1 MNQVLFYFL
10 VYVQFIHPNS
20 ERIIGKWD
28 LISSGTIESIKNSD
42 GYLLSDLKTQ
52 TLAYE
57 MFQVALDSVFYEFKK
72 DTLIYQDVAVPEGQ
86 MPVKTITRKA
96 IWTLHGDTLMV
107 KELERNYFRTYVVNT
122 IGKDSLSLYPI
133 IDNKANFK
141 GGYTFIR
148 VSINK

>member
-52 TLAYE
+52 TLANE
-57 MFQVALDSVFYEFKK
+57 MFQVALDSVFYEF
-72 DTLIYQDVAVPEGQ
+72 
-86 MPVKTITRKA
+86 
-96 IWTLHGDTLMV
+96 
-107 KELERNYFRTYVVNT
+107 
-122 IGKDSLSLYPI
+122 
-133 IDNKANFK
+133 
-141 GGYTFIR
+141 
-148 VSINK
+148 